1 MSSDLSVLYHSINP
15 EANRSSYEEFNTCDF
30 VLSTSRNIVRNSIRV
45 EGKLR
50 VNSTGQQRAT
60 YADRISMNKRVG
72 IHGLLESSRVEV
84 NGSIIENIKSDY
96 ARFVHMQQSATKSP
110 DDYYHGSELCELKA
124 PTTDASIA
132 YCAGEADK
140 TNVGQIFEDIDFS
153 FKPFIC
159 LNRAS
164 DDIQMSRLGN
174 EIRLSFNLARKE
186 QLLGGI
192 GVVAGTNYSISDLR
206 VTFTS
211 KPAAPVPQIQM
222 RSVVDI
228 KAVLNTTNA
237 NIQTRV
243 PAPAV
248 HAVSISFLK
257 QSKENDRNL
266 DTIALERPPQIDAVE
281 FLFND
286 AVNQLQQFEQ
296 KDFGEYLSNYLA
308 SLGSAGI
315 HNANPNLVKGNSV
328 FGLGLDFNQEVD
340 LRNQKFGFQIR
351 SAITAGTEY
360 IAYLF
365 FHSLIAL

>member
-1 MSSDLSVLYHSINP
+1 MSADLNVLYHSINP
-15 EANRSSYEEFNTCDF
+15 EANRSTYEEFNTVDF
-30 VLSTSRNIVRNSIRV
+30 VLNTDRNIVRNSIRI

-50 VNSTGQQRAT
+50 VNSTGQQRCQ
-60 YADRISMNKRVG
+60 YSDRICMNKRVG
-72 IHGLLESSRVEV
+72 IHSLLESCRTEV

-96 ARFVHMQQSATKSP
+96 SRFVHMDQSATKSP

-124 PTTDASIA
+124 PSTDASIA

-140 TNVGQIFEDIDFS
+140 TNVGQIFDDIDFS
-153 FKPFIC
+153 FKPYIC

-164 DDIQMSRLGN
+164 DDLQMSRMGN
-174 EIRLSFNLARKE
+174 MIRLSFNLARKE
-186 QLLGGI
+186 NMLGGI
-192 GVVAGTNYSISDLR
+192 GVVAGTNYAISDLR

-211 KPAAPVPQIQM
+211 KPPAPVPRIQM

-228 KAVLNTTNA
+228 KAILNTTNA

-243 PAPAV
+243 PAV
-248 HAVSISFLK
+248 CHGCSISFLK
-257 QSKENDRNL
+257 SSKENDRNL
-266 DTIALERPPQIDAVE
+266 DTLALERPPAITAVE

-296 KDFGEYLSNYLA
+296 KDYGEYLSNYLA

-328 FGLGLDFNQEVD
+328 FGLGLDFNAEVD
-340 LRNQKFGFQIR
+340 LSQQKFGFQLR
-351 SAITAGTEY
+351 SDIAANTEY
-360 IAYLF
+360 IAYMF
-365 FHSLIAL
+365 FHSLINM